1 MKELETSWESIGTL
15 SVHLMICFGNLAGIG
30 EPHQPSRTPRLQS
43 VITSIDILVSERKW
57 ERSSKGVYDAVVTYP
72 LRNAPGRG
80 WGQKAI

>member
-1 MKELETSWESIGTL
+1 
-15 SVHLMICFGNLAGIG
+15 
-30 EPHQPSRTPRLQS
+30 
-43 VITSIDILVSERKW
+43 VITSIAILVSERKW